1 VKRTAL
7 VLGALIAAGP
17 VAAAG
22 QDASADSAAVIALE
36 QEMSR
41 LLAAGRIDEY
51 ATHLTADFARTT
63 REGKLESREEA
74 LAAWRTRGPG
84 VAVLP
89 ADLRV
94 RVYGDAAVLT
104 GALVGTDASAPRQRI
119 TKTFVRQQGR
129 WLLAA
134 LAGSGGG

>member
-1 VKRTAL
+1 MI
-7 VLGALIAAGP
+7 LGTLLAAQP
-17 VAAAG
+17 AVAAG
-22 QDASADSAAVIALE
+22 QGASADSAAVIALE

-51 ATHLTADFARTT
+51 ATHLTADYARTT
-63 REGKLESREEA
+63 RDGKLESREEA
-74 LAAWRTRGPG
+74 LAAWRARGPSR
-84 VAVLP
+84 AVLP
-89 ADLRV
+89 VDLRV

-104 GALVGTDASAPRQRI
+104 GALAGADSTMPRSRI

-134 LAGSGGG
+134 LAGSGGS

>member
-1 VKRTAL
+1 VI
-7 VLGALIAAGP
+7 VGALLALQPA
-17 VAAAG
+17 VAAG
-22 QDASADSAAVIALE
+22 QTASADSAAVIALE

-51 ATHLTADFARTT
+51 ATHLTADYARTT
-63 REGKLESREEA
+63 RDGKLESREET
-74 LAAWRTRGPG
+74 LAAWRARGPG

-89 ADLRV
+89 VDLRV

-104 GALVGTDASAPRQRI
+104 GALVGTDATAPRSRI

-134 LAGSGGG
+134 LAGSGG